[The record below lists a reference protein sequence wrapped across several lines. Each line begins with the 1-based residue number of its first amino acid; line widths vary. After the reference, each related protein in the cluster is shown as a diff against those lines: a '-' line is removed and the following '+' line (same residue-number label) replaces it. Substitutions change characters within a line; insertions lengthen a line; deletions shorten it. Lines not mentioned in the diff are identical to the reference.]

1 MEYPVQEKAG
11 IVIATRAE
19 AQWCRHRDGSGRD
32 YSTNQKIDFIRG
44 STLLATIA
52 SKITGGCKFL
62 PILVV

>member
-32 YSTNQKIDFIRG
+32 YSTNQKI
-44 STLLATIA
+44 
-52 SKITGGCKFL
+52 
-62 PILVV
+62 